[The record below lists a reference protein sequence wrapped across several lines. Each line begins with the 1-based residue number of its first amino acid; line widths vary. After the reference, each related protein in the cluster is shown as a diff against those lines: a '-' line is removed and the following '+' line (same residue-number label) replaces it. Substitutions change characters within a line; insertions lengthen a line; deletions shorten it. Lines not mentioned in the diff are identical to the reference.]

1 MLELVPP
8 HGSETVKPLLLP
20 ETERS
25 EERKRAEKLR
35 KVPLD
40 SRAVSD
46 VFMLAMGAYTPLDGF
61 MGHDDWRG
69 SCLDMK
75 LTGGVFWP
83 IPITL
88 PVRKDLADSIS
99 EEEVTLIDAETGEIL
114 AVMRVREKYA
124 VDKASEAEHVYRT
137 IDPKHPGVAKVSE
150 SGDVNLAGRVKVL
163 SEGAYPVKYP
173 SLYIRPAESR
183 AMFLEKGWL
192 RVAAFQTRNPMHRSH
207 EHLVKIALEVTDG
220 VFIHQVLGK
229 LKAGDIPAE
238 VRTRAIQAMINNY
251 FRPETVIQAG
261 YPIEMRYAGPREAL
275 LHALIRQNFGCSH
288 LIVGRDHAG
297 VGDYYGPF
305 DSHHVF
311 DELWDGALH
320 TRALKIDVTF
330 YCRKCYGMATA
341 KTCPHDP
348 EESYLD
354 LRHAAAQD
362 ALDRCGHTAR
372 VQPAGSGGDPQGIL
386 RKSAIDRSGS
396 GIMIIAQISDT
407 HIALDTP
414 DAEQRLQDFALTI
427 ADINALDPGPDVIVH
442 TGDIVHNGQQNEYA
456 EAVAT
461 LAKARA
467 PVYVL
472 AGNRDNRANLR
483 EAFSACGYLASD
495 SDFVAYTIDD
505 YPVRL
510 IALDTLSSGSNKG
523 DFCSERVRHLIDL
536 TGVETTKPIAVF
548 THHPPFEVMVGP
560 DRLHFES
567 QDIMSGL
574 DWALQHSGR
583 VVAVFSGHV
592 HRAAAGHVASIPATV
607 MPSIATTLRKGEY
620 PADMR
625 RRPVYHIHRFDPVW
639 GFATETRIV
648 AARWDVLP
656 RRERS
661 SRKRTSRAGIFALS
675 ISK

>member
-8 HGSETVKPLLLP
+8 HGSDTVKPLLLP

-88 PVRKDLADSIS
+88 PVRKDLADST
-99 EEEVTLIDAETGEIL
+99 EEEVTLIDAETGETL
-114 AVMRVREKYA
+114 AVMQVREKYA
-124 VDKASEAEHVYRT
+124 VDKAIEAEHVYRT
-137 IDPKHPGVAKVSE
+137 IDPKHPGVAKVLE
-150 SGDVNLAGRVKVL
+150 QGDVNLAGRVKVL

-207 EHLVKIALEVTDG
+207 EHLVKIALEVTDA

-348 EESYLD
+348 ENHISISGTQQRKMLSTD
-354 LRHAAAQD
+354 AAI
-362 ALDRCGHTAR
+362 
-372 VQPAGSGGDPQGIL
+372 PP
-386 RKSAIDRSGS
+386 
-396 GIMIIAQISDT
+396 
-407 HIALDTP
+407 
-414 DAEQRLQDFALTI
+414 E
-427 ADINALDPGPDVIVH
+427 
-442 TGDIVHNGQQNEYA
+442 
-456 EAVAT
+456 
-461 LAKARA
+461 
-467 PVYVL
+467 
-472 AGNRDNRANLR
+472 
-483 EAFSACGYLASD
+483 FSR
-495 SDFVAYTIDD
+495 
-505 YPVRL
+505 P
-510 IALDTLSSGSNKG
+510 
-523 DFCSERVRHLIDL
+523 E
-536 TGVETTKPIAVF
+536 
-548 THHPPFEVMVGP
+548 
-560 DRLHFES
+560 
-567 QDIMSGL
+567 
-574 DWALQHSGR
+574 
-583 VVAVFSGHV
+583 VVAILKEYY
-592 HRAAAGHVASIPATV
+592 ASLRSTGQGPA
-607 MPSIATTLRKGEY
+607 S
-620 PADMR
+620 
-625 RRPVYHIHRFDPVW
+625 
-639 GFATETRIV
+639 
-648 AARWDVLP
+648 
-656 RRERS
+656 
-661 SRKRTSRAGIFALS
+661 
-675 ISK
+675 